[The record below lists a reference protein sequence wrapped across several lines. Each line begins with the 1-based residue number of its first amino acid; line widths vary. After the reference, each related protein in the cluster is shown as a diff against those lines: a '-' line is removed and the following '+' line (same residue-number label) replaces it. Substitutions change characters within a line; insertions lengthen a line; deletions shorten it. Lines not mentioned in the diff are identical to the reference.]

1 MLPDVALSVNPV
13 GSVPDAI
20 DHVYGPTPPC
30 APSVAAY
37 ADPTPPEGSDG
48 VVIANCAAACCTGGA
63 IMSDDGGG
71 ALGHPLNISTMQI
84 INAGQDSERAT
95 WPFIMRGEKK

>member
-1 MLPDVALSVNPV
+1 
-13 GSVPDAI
+13 
-20 DHVYGPTPPC
+20 
-30 APSVAAY
+30 
-37 ADPTPPEGSDG
+37 
-48 VVIANCAAACCTGGA
+48 
-63 IMSDDGGG
+63 MSDDGGG

>member
-1 MLPDVALSVNPV
+1 M

-20 DHVYGPTPPC
+20 DHVYGAMPPC

-48 VVIANCAAACCTGGA
+48 VVIANCAAAGCTGGA
-63 IMSDDGGG
+63 VVSVVSDDGGG
-71 ALGHPLNISTMQI
+71 VLGHPLNISTMQI
-84 INAGQDSERAT
+84 INAGKDSERAT
-95 WPFIMRGEKK
+95 WPFIVRGEKK